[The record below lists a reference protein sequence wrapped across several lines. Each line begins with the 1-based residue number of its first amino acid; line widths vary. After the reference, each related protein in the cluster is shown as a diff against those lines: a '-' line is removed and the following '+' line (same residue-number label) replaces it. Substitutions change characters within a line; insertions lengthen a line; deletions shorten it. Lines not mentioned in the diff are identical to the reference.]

1 MVSIMVSKQR
11 PGELNEIFYTPQR
24 KLLAKGN
31 FSLTI
36 DVYTFAL
43 QFILA

>member
-1 MVSIMVSKQR
+1 MTAKTISKQR